1 MWNESVDIKLKVVV
15 STDTELN
22 LIKFQEHIAELDN
35 SLASLSAAKRLQ
47 WDVRERASALAEE
60 QRRETLAD
68 QGVLEWIT
76 QTAGQIKNN
85 TSSVLLLQ
93 KEKETLVAEYK
104 KQREIVDSLKSAL
117 QSSISSHTSF
127 AEQPNQSESVL
138 QVILEHLELIT
149 FEAHNNYSCF
159 WK

>member
-1 MWNESVDIKLKVVV
+1 M
-15 STDTELN
+15 
-22 LIKFQEHIAELDN
+22 QEHIAELDN

-93 KEKETLVAEYK
+93 KEKESLVAEYK
-104 KQREIVDSLKSAL
+104 KQRETVDSLKSEL
-117 QSSISSHTSF
+117 QSSISSHTSL

-138 QVILEHLELIT
+138 QVCYHSYDNTEVFIAVLL
-149 FEAHNNYSCF
+149 
-159 WK
+159 